1 LSDSR
6 GTSRRFSLDL
16 FPPALRS
23 SSISRLRIPFI
34 KSILFTA
41 LLLIGCDL
49 NGDPSQRF
57 LQKTLG
63 FSLDDFAT
71 SIVTTK
77 DGGFII
83 TGRSNSPRNNTD
95 ILLVRTDRNF
105 RPIWSKTLG
114 GSGLDQG
121 YAAIELADG
130 SVAVL
135 GTIDTD
141 GGDTDLFLARIDA
154 DSRIRWSRHF
164 GGEGDDDG
172 RSLIILEDQSLMIAG
187 TYDQGSNNTDLW
199 LLKINDR
206 GDSMTSRIVDVRGG
220 DRARSIA
227 ACLDGGFIVA
237 AQVEGLD
244 SVKFVHSLLRFDANA
259 NELWR
264 QTYSGINRDEPAQV
278 IPTSDGGFALV
289 GSTNFKPIFRP
300 PQIATTLIKTDGSGN
315 LQWYYEYRLNPNDE
329 GFSLVEVPE
338 GGFLLTGTALT
349 DFYAS
354 DNQLALL
361 RTDAAGNL
369 LWVRYYGGSD
379 TESGQSIV
387 RIEGGYAIAGYT
399 QSFGS
404 GQSDVY
410 CLKVN
415 DDGRLDE

>member
-1 LSDSR
+1 M
-6 GTSRRFSLDL
+6 
-16 FPPALRS
+16 
-23 SSISRLRIPFI
+23 
-34 KSILFTA
+34 
-41 LLLIGCDL
+41 
-49 NGDPSQRF
+49 
-57 LQKTLG
+57 
-63 FSLDDFAT
+63 
-71 SIVTTK
+71 
-77 DGGFII
+77 
-83 TGRSNSPRNNTD
+83 
-95 ILLVRTDRNF
+95 
-105 RPIWSKTLG
+105 
-114 GSGLDQG
+114 DQG
-121 YAAIELADG
+121 YAAIELPDG
-130 SVAVL
+130 SVVVL

-141 GGDTDLFLARIDA
+141 DGDTDMFIARVDT

-164 GGEGDDDG
+164 GGDGNDDG
-172 RSLIILEDQSLMIAG
+172 RSMIILEDQSLMIAG
-187 TYDQGSNNTDLW
+187 TYDQGSGNTDLW

-206 GDSMTSRIVDVRGG
+206 GDSITSRIVDVHGG

-244 SVKFVHSLLRFDANA
+244 SVKFVHSLLRFDTGA
-259 NELWR
+259 NEIWR

-329 GFSLVEVPE
+329 GFSLVETPE

-354 DNQLALL
+354 DNQLALI
-361 RTDAAGNL
+361 RTDAEGNL

-379 TESGQSIV
+379 TESGQSII
-387 RIEGGYAIAGYT
+387 RIDGGYAVTGYT
-399 QSFGS
+399 QSFGR
-404 GQSDVY
+404 GKSDVY